1 VEEALTTYQQPTLS
15 NFRAEKGYYTT
26 KEIAE
31 IYKVTPQTVCNWLR
45 SGRLQ
50 GEMREPVSKKAKTMR
65 GRYRIF
71 PSCVEDIELHREEL
85 IEASRRYWPGLL
97 AKMRKK

>member
-1 VEEALTTYQQPTLS
+1 MATFEQPTLS
-15 NFRAEKGYYTT
+15 NFRAERGYYTT

-31 IYKVTPQTVCNWLR
+31 IYHVSTATVCNWIR

-50 GEMREPVSKKAKTMR
+50 GEMREPVSHNAKTMR

-71 PSCVEDIELHREEL
+71 PQAVEDIEQHKEEL
-85 IEASRRYWPGLL
+85 IEASRRYWVGLL
-97 AKMRKK
+97 FKMKKK